1 MATKVLILGGGVGG
15 LTAAHELAERGFDV
29 HVCEAR
35 PAWGGKA
42 RSQPVPNTGTDGR
55 ADLPGEH
62 GFRFYPRFYKHVVD
76 TMARIPRPSGGS
88 VADMLR
94 PTTESAIA
102 MIDQDTWFRFFRRR
116 VVKPYDIAA
125 SLELFFQDLDFA
137 ETDILVF
144 AAKILE
150 YFTSCDE
157 RRLGEYEKIS
167 WWDFLEADRYGERL
181 QRQLR
186 SVPRTM
192 VAMDPQRGSARTIGT
207 ISMQL
212 FIDFAQTGVNNDRT
226 LGGPTSEVW
235 IDPWIAHL
243 RALGVTFHAS
253 TQIAKIDVAN
263 GQIASVTTTTGD
275 TLTADHYVLSVPI
288 DAAIALLP
296 SALGAHDPGLAK
308 LRERNPDQLVAWMT
322 GIQFFLYEDVP
333 MVRGHVYYPDS
344 PWALTS
350 ISQPQFWRDDGLFRR
365 KYGSGDVGGLISVD
379 ISDFD
384 VPGAFVRKPARLCT
398 PDEIAKEVWEQLKA
412 AVNGATVEQ
421 KILSDAVLHSW
432 HLDDDLDY
440 SRGVPPVNRS
450 RLLVHPPGSWEL
462 RPEAAT
468 AIPNLVIAA
477 DYVRTYTDLATMEGA
492 NEAARRAVN
501 AILERTQSPAPP
513 CAVWP
518 LVEPSQFDAAKR
530 LDAWLYRRGRRHLF
544 EILGIHRVAQT
555 AELLRKAADLVGVG
569 KLDDKLDEYKVT
581 NLLRSLTQRLGIP
594 TT

>member
-1 MATKVLILGGGVGG
+1 MAGKVIIIGGGVGG
-15 LTAAHELAERGFDV
+15 LTAAHELVERGFEV
-29 HVCEAR
+29 HVYETR
-35 PAWGGKA
+35 DAWGGKA
-42 RSQPVPNTGTDGR
+42 RSQPVPGTGTNGR

-76 TMARIPRPSGGS
+76 TMNRIPRTGGGS
-88 VADMLR
+88 VADFLR

-102 MIDQDTWFRFFRRR
+102 MIDQDTWYRFFRRR

-125 SLELFFQDLDFA
+125 SLELFFQDLQFA

-150 YFTSCDE
+150 YFTSCEE

-167 WWDFLEADRYGERL
+167 WWDFLEADRYGANL

-207 ISMQL
+207 VSMQL

-243 RALGVTFHAS
+243 RDLGVTFHAA
-253 TQIAKIDVAN
+253 TPVTGIDVAT
-263 GQIASVTTTTGD
+263 GAISGVRIGDTTVTGD
-275 TLTADHYVLSVPI
+275 FYVLAVPI
-288 DAAIALLP
+288 DAAIRLITPAMGAL
-296 SALGAHDPGLAK
+296 DPQLDK
-308 LRERNPDQLVAWMT
+308 LRRKDPDSLVAWMT

-333 MVRGHVYYPDS
+333 LVRGHTYYPDA

-350 ISQPQFWRDDGLFRR
+350 ISQPQFWRELGLFRR
-365 KYGSGDVGGLISVD
+365 LYGAGDVGGLLSVD
-379 ISDFD
+379 ISDWD
-384 VPGAFVRKPARLCT
+384 APGAFVKKPAKQCT
-398 PDEIAKEVWEQLKA
+398 PEEISHEVWEQLKA
-412 AVNGATVEQ
+412 ALNGATIQDHVLVDE
-421 KILSDAVLHSW
+421 LLHSW
-432 HLDDDLDY
+432 HLDDDVDY
-440 SRGVPPVNRS
+440 SRGVPPTNRS

-462 RPEAAT
+462 RPDAAT

-492 NEAARRAVN
+492 NEAARRATN
-501 AILERTQSPAPP
+501 AILDRTKSTQPRAG
-513 CAVWP
+513 VWP

-530 LDAWLYRRGRRHLF
+530 LDAWLYRHNRKHIF

-555 AELLRKAADLVGVG
+555 AELVRKLADFVGFG
-569 KLDDKLDEYKVT
+569 KIDDKLDEYKVT
-581 NLLRSLTQRLGIP
+581 NVIRSISQRVGLP
-594 TT
+594 VS